1 MAVSQ
6 TKMTRSLRI
15 ENQLKRANPMQTMR
29 SKKAKEIMSQAVDN
43 KLLYLII
50 KANKHQ
56 HLVNKRK
63 AKGVRQ
69 AKSNL
74 LTTLVS
80 KTHQEIPQQ

>member
-15 ENQLKRANPMQTMR
+15 ENQLKRPKPMKLKR
-29 SKKAKEIMSQAVDN
+29 AKETAVETN

-50 KANKHQ
+50 KANKQ

-63 AKGVRQ
+63 AKGARLP
-69 AKSNL
+69 KSNQ
-74 LTTLVS
+74 LTTPAMS
-80 KTHQEIPQQ
+80 KTPQEIAQQ